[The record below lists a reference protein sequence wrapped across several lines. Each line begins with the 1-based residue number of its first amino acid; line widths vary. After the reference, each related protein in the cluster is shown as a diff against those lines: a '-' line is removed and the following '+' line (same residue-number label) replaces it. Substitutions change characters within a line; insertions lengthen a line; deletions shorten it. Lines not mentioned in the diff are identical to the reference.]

1 MVGYAIEVS
10 NVDWDDYE
18 QGKLPWLPLSL
29 VLGVVDH
36 GRLPLAVHLV
46 VPVLWLGGV
55 GVGHVFGLI
64 PVLGLA
70 VLGVVDLLLVVPVL
84 GLGRLRVLRGDKMN

>member
-1 MVGYAIEVS
+1 MVGYAIVV
-10 NVDWDDYE
+10 NNMDWDHYE

-46 VPVLWLGGV
+46 VPVLGLRGV
-55 GVGHVFGLI
+55 RVGD
-64 PVLGLA
+64 VLGF
-70 VLGVVDLLLVVPVL
+70 VPVL
-84 GLGRLRVLRGDKMN
+84 RKNGVNE